1 MESALNSMGQNRG
14 LNLTPSLPFSI
25 ISEMLGITTSNFIA
39 LNSMKNLT
47 LLLLLL
53 LFIFPKYTQAQQR
66 ILLLNGKYIPIETYQ
81 LGDEFVSFK
90 KINDKRKKMRT
101 VDRYDVFSIQTEGQ
115 EEKIIYTP
123 ADSLDFTIEEAKL
136 YIQGEQVAS
145 EYYKAR
151 GASISS
157 AVVGLSSSLLSFY
170 AIPVPMIYSI
180 VLGRFNPKKMKLPEN
195 FDQNIANNEAFQFGY
210 KKSAR
215 NTKIQQSL
223 KWGYISLGVGLT
235 GLIIYGIDNH

>member
-1 MESALNSMGQNRG
+1 
-14 LNLTPSLPFSI
+14 
-25 ISEMLGITTSNFIA
+25 
-39 LNSMKNLT
+39 MKK

-53 LFIFPKYTQAQQR
+53 PFVFLFPKNSEAQQR
-66 ILLLNGKYIPIETYQ
+66 ILLLSGKYISIESYQ
-81 LGDEFVSFK
+81 LGDDFLSFK
-90 KINDKRKKMRT
+90 KINDKRKKMRS
-101 VDRYDVFSIQTEGQ
+101 VDRYDVFSIETEGGS
-115 EEKIIYTP
+115 EKIIYSP
-123 ADSLDFTIEEAKL
+123 ADSLDFSVEEARL

-157 AVVGLSSSLLSFY
+157 AIVGAGSGFLSFY

-195 FDQNIANNEAFQFGY
+195 FDQSIANSEAFQFGY

-223 KWGYISLGVGLT
+223 KWGYISLGVSLT
-235 GLIIYGIDNH
+235 GLIIYGIENR

>member
-1 MESALNSMGQNRG
+1 M
-14 LNLTPSLPFSI
+14 
-25 ISEMLGITTSNFIA
+25 
-39 LNSMKNLT
+39 
-47 LLLLLL
+47 
-53 LFIFPKYTQAQQR
+53 
-66 ILLLNGKYIPIETYQ
+66 
-81 LGDEFVSFK
+81 
-90 KINDKRKKMRT
+90 
-101 VDRYDVFSIQTEGQ
+101 
-115 EEKIIYTP
+115 
-123 ADSLDFTIEEAKL
+123 
-136 YIQGEQVAS
+136 AS

-157 AVVGLSSSLLSFY
+157 AVVCLGSSFLSFY

-180 VLGRFNPKKMKLPEN
+180 ILGRFNPKKMKLPEN

>member
-1 MESALNSMGQNRG
+1 MQKNNFLNQVVNFANSINFEKYNLQFHSFEVYEKTIPTASPL
-14 LNLTPSLPFSI
+14 LNLLSI
-25 ISEMLGITTSNFIA
+25 
-39 LNSMKNLT
+39 NS
-47 LLLLLL
+47 
-53 LFIFPKYTQAQQR
+53 QAQQR
-66 ILLLNGKYIPIETYQ
+66 ILLLSGKYISIESYQ
-81 LGDEFVSFK
+81 LGSDLLTYK
-90 KINDKRKKMRT
+90 KTNDKRKKLRI
-101 VDRYDVFSIQTEGQ
+101 VDRYDVFSIETEGQ
-115 EEKIIYTP
+115 GEQIIYTP
-123 ADSLDFTIEEAKL
+123 ADSLDFSIEEARL

-157 AVVGLSSSLLSFY
+157 AIVGAGSGFLSFY

-195 FDQNIANNEAFQFGY
+195 FDQNIANTEAFQFGY

-223 KWGYISLGVGLT
+223 KWGYISLGVSLT
-235 GLIIYGIDNH
+235 GLILYGIENH